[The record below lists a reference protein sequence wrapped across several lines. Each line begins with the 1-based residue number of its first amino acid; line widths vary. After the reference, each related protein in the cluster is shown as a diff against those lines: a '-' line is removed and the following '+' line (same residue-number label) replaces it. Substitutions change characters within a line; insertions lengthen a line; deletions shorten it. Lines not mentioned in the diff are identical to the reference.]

1 MEGRKVEN
9 GKEFVTAPEGKRK
22 LTRSREENGAEST
35 GGCSGP
41 KEVLTVKGAGS
52 LGAKYDRKNPL
63 TFQRQILSI
72 GTPHRAVITNMT

>member
-9 GKEFVTAPEGKRK
+9 GKEFVTGPEGKRK

-41 KEVLTVKGAGS
+41 KEVLTVK
-52 LGAKYDRKNPL
+52 
-63 TFQRQILSI
+63 II
-72 GTPHRAVITNMT
+72 I